1 MSVIDV
7 NAIAQQRLG
16 GSAKAGP
23 VEQSLA
29 MDLFGE
35 GVSSIMG
42 SVKDLAAD
50 SDESLARNNAI
61 REKLGRGAAATAYAT
76 RLDKQDDLRQ
86 EITKNA
92 ADSAINAMNLFAAL
106 IAKR

>member
-1 MSVIDV
+1 MSTIDV

-23 VEQSLA
+23 VEQALA
-29 MDLFGE
+29 MELFGG

-42 SVKDLAAD
+42 SVKDLTSD

-61 REKLGRGAAATAYAT
+61 REKLTASGPHTAYAT

-86 EITKNA
+86 EITKDA
-92 ADSAINAMNLFAAL
+92 AASAINAMNMFAAL